1 MDSLSV
7 SAWPLSTTRFK
18 RMTAQ
23 SDVSSPVPQTPST
36 PSKASYITGLKGYL
50 GAGPFFHALLQ
61 QGQRIDD
68 SKLPAQHH
76 DSSPFSSK
84 KSSRELMS
92 SPGVHIG
99 KAITTGECEDAPRGS
114 PGTAQDPF
122 APRGVGTSFFPSTND
137 NPFPQPSK
145 ARVSRSASLMPPPTT
160 DQDFCRWAMGAGT
173 QAAKE
178 AQKDLRRY
186 HYLTRSQSL
195 DAGISHKAPV
205 MRKPA
210 PSYDP
215 GFGVLYQA
223 APDFAVAREQD
234 EQGAVEAEPSDAGTH
249 VSYAPTRGRN
259 LSPIE
264 EVQFSPS
271 VKDRHG
277 DASSISSGE

>member
-178 AQKDLRRY
+178 AQK
-186 HYLTRSQSL
+186 
-195 DAGISHKAPV
+195 APV